1 MLIPFGVFSAAGAGG
16 GGGGASSYELIESN
30 VLGSNAASVTFSS
43 IPSTYKHLQLR
54 IVARGAIASS
64 YEQLNMRFNSDT
76 GTNYSWHWIYG
87 DGSSVT
93 SSTNGPNQSEMRIG
107 QTAGNTTTANTF
119 SAEIVDVLD
128 YANASKYKTI
138 KTLSG
143 KPTTNNFIELNS
155 GNWRSTS
162 AVTSVT
168 LFASGGNLLTG
179 SRFSLYGIK
188 G

>member
-1 MLIPFGVFSAAGAGG
+1 
-16 GGGGASSYELIESN
+16 
-30 VLGSNAASVTFSS
+30 
-43 IPSTYKHLQLR
+43 
-54 IVARGAIASS
+54 
-64 YEQLNMRFNSDT
+64 MRFNSDT

-188 G
+188 